1 MKRPFSSLLAQNDM
15 RDHALRSSRRER
27 ARRSRTR
34 ARSLNVVASLRPGR
48 VSEVRAAGFTQVR
61 SVLASGAP
69 GKADRRLRRA
79 PSPRQAGCARRICAL
94 GFKIGLVSPTPGR
107 HRSRRSGARCFS
119 PVRGPPAAPRS
130 DAWRHC
136 RVRSKATK
144 GTVAACPCQ
153 PPFHGLPVLVRAR
166 GHYTRHAGMCIG
178 PFVRAVGRERDK
190 LRSRELRVESRMS
203 RRRF

>member
-1 MKRPFSSLLAQNDM
+1 MLATRRGQPIGDQHQGAIAQ
-15 RDHALRSSRRER
+15 RRCIATSGPGERGPRSGFYSG
-27 ARRSRTR
+27 AQ
-34 ARSLNVVASLRPGR
+34 RPGI
-48 VSEVRAAGFTQVR
+48 
-61 SVLASGAP
+61 GAP

-136 RVRSKATK
+136 RVRSKAIK

-178 PFVRAVGRERDK
+178 RFVRVVGRERDK